1 MCASGATGSP
11 ERQADDTRPAS
22 GPWDE
27 PGREPPAPRPRR
39 GRGGRAQVRALRLAG
54 DFFFSNVQVKV
65 WQGEVEGLATVF
77 LEPNNGSFWVG
88 CIYGRAD
95 DARRFGFFCGAALEY
110 LRHHAPTRCRRPLPP
125 HAPLPAPPLIQ

>member
-1 MCASGATGSP
+1 MRTACSSSGAAAEGAGA
-11 ERQADDTRPAS
+11 RA
-22 GPWDE
+22 
-27 PGREPPAPRPRR
+27 
-39 GRGGRAQVRALRLAG
+39 RAQVRALRLAG

-110 LRHHAPTRCRRPLPP
+110 LRHHSPSRCRARPRPMP
-125 HAPLPAPPLIQ
+125 HNLTIT